1 MRRKSIMVS
10 LAALVIVAVLATS
23 LVNASNPAQGET
35 QPEVAPIPS
44 APGFYLV
51 GSKALESADF
61 NHSGE
66 MQFWAWSE
74 LHGGPNSFNWDRMDE
89 YIARHYV
96 PANPA
101 QGQPGKKAAIALT
114 TYDGRSGLGAKQMPA
129 WVRATP
135 NTTIPGV
142 LRNEVKNSSFTD
154 NLDYWDT
161 VGQVAVTTANP
172 NSAPNAVRMGGASAG
187 TDLLEQYNVRIPYVL
202 NQGTF
207 SFWWRSE
214 ATGSVAD
221 PEDVFRVE
229 IRDGND
235 VVVQV
240 LNVNN
245 IGARGWQQVTFNL
258 VPYDGHYATVRF
270 ALTND
275 GDATST
281 LVYVDDVKADIQP
294 ILPKYWDAAFQNLY
308 NQFVSAMGQ
317 RYRGDE
323 RLEFVGI
330 GTGQFGETRATGTE
344 DRAATVAGGLPDGY
358 AWVTTVN
365 QITEIYRTAFSISG
379 SPRKVLLL
387 QNAPF
392 QYNSTYPGGGPQE
405 RRSFSEFAA
414 NRDIGMSF
422 NGLYYDWNGAES
434 VIHANAGSYYGLG
447 AYDPTLL
454 YNNRVATGFET
465 YSYMIGDSTG
475 LKIGS
480 NKADAFYWSVLN
492 ALDKHVDYVRLSGYA
507 GWYLGPN
514 DTPVR
519 DYTDIMLWAKPYF
532 GKSAANTPSAWVAMR
547 EHMTPICYWSV
558 GNCEFSS
565 NWPPL
570 GNFEFWLYQKDTA
583 PGGKTRP
590 ETHLEWIET
599 SAQGLQRPD
608 LGLCPQTSAGPL
620 DPTNPSLPYPCF
632 NDAYNTELPTA
643 RESFVIRRTDQ
654 ASNNHS
660 MFFDVDPGY
669 MFDGNY
675 TADIQ
680 VRYLDKGTDQFRLQY
695 ESTTGPK
702 YAAIKGTTNT
712 VLAKQNSNQFRTV
725 TFTVSDARFADG
737 LPGATD
743 FAIDSRSS
751 EGANDGNEWIHF
763 VDVRKYDPVL
773 PTNTPTVT
781 RTATPTATP
790 TSTNTPTATPTATAT
805 RTPTVTPTATNTP
818 TATSTPTATNTPTVT
833 PTATAVVRNLYLP
846 VITKSN

>member
-1 MRRKSIMVS
+1 MRRKSILVS
-10 LAALVIVAVLATS
+10 LAALAVVAVLATS
-23 LVNASNPAQGET
+23 LVNAGNSPQGEV
-35 QPEVAPIPS
+35 QPEAAPSPS

-51 GSKALESADF
+51 GSKSLESADF
-61 NHSGE
+61 NHAGE

-74 LHGGPNSFNWDRMDE
+74 LHAGPNAFNWERMDE
-89 YIARHYV
+89 FIARHYV

-101 QGQPGKKAAIALT
+101 QGQPGKKVAIALT

-142 LRNEVKNSSFTD
+142 LRNEVKNGSFTD
-154 NLDYWDT
+154 NLDYWDI
-161 VGQVAVTTANP
+161 VGQVGIATSNP
-172 NSAPNAVRMGGASAG
+172 NSSPNAARLGGAGVNTAM
-187 TDLLEQYNVRIPYVL
+187 LEQYNVRIPYVL
-202 NQGTF
+202 NQGVF

-214 ATGSVAD
+214 ATGNVAD
-221 PEDVFRVE
+221 PEDVFKVE

-240 LNVNN
+240 LSLNNV
-245 IGARGWQQVTFNL
+245 GTRGWQQVTLNL
-258 VPYDGHYATVRF
+258 LPYDGHYATLRF
-270 ALTND
+270 SLTND
-275 GDATST
+275 GDATTT
-281 LVYVDDVKADIQP
+281 LVFVDDVKADIQP
-294 ILPKYWDAAFQNLY
+294 ILPKYWDAAYQNLY

-317 RYRGDE
+317 RYRGDD

-330 GTGQFGETRATGTE
+330 GTGQFGETRATGVE
-344 DRAATVAGGLPDGY
+344 DRPATIAGGLPDGY
-358 AWVTTVN
+358 AWVTAVN
-365 QITEIYRTAFSISG
+365 QITDMYRQAFSISG

-392 QYNSTYPGGGPQE
+392 QYNTSVPGGGPQE
-405 RRSFSEFAA
+405 RKTFSEYAGT
-414 NRDIGMSF
+414 RDVGLSF

-434 VIHANAGSYYGLG
+434 VIHPNAGNYYGLG

-465 YSYMIGDSTG
+465 YSYMIGDATG
-475 LKIGS
+475 LLIGS

-492 ALDKHVDYVRLSGYA
+492 ALDKHVDYIRLSGYG
-507 GWYLGPN
+507 GWYLGAN

-532 GKSAANTPSAWVAMR
+532 GKDASNTPSVWTALR
-547 EHMTPICYWSV
+547 EHMTPICYWSI

-583 PGGKTRP
+583 PGGKTIP
-590 ETHLEWIET
+590 ETHMEWIQT
-599 SAQGLQRPD
+599 SAQGLQRPR
-608 LGLCPQTSAGPL
+608 LGLCPSTSAGPL
-620 DPTNPSLPYPCF
+620 DPTNPSQPYPCH
-632 NDAYNTELPTA
+632 DGRYNTELPTA
-643 RESFVIRRTDQ
+643 RESVVIRRTDQ

-669 MFDGNY
+669 MYNGNY

-680 VRYLDKGTDQFRLQY
+680 VRYWDKGTDQFRLQY
-695 ESTTGPK
+695 DSTSGLK
-702 YAAIKGTTNT
+702 YAVIKGTTNT
-712 VLAKQNSNQFRTV
+712 VVTKQNSNQFRTV
-725 TFTVSDARFADG
+725 TFTLSDGRFADG
-737 LPGATD
+737 LPGDTD

-751 EGANDGNEWIHF
+751 AGANDGNEWIHF
-763 VDVRKYDPVL
+763 VDVRKYDPVA

-781 RTATPTATP
+781 RTA
-790 TSTNTPTATPTATAT
+790 
-805 RTPTVTPTATNTP
+805 TPTVTPTATNTP
-818 TATSTPTATNTPTVT
+818 TATPTATATHTPTVT
-833 PTATAVVRNLYLP
+833 PTATDTPTATPTATVTVTATPVVRNYYLP
-846 VITKSN
+846 LIIRSN

>member
-1 MRRKSIMVS
+1 MRRKSILVS
-10 LAALVIVAVLATS
+10 LAALMIVAVLATS
-23 LVNASNPAQGET
+23 LVNAGNPAQGET
-35 QPEVAPIPS
+35 QPEAAPAAS

-74 LHGGPNSFNWDRMDE
+74 LHAGPNSFNWNRLDE

-96 PANPA
+96 APNPA
-101 QGQPGKKAAIALT
+101 QGQPGKKAAISLT
-114 TYDGRSGLGAKQMPA
+114 TYDGRSGLGARQMPA

-142 LRNEVKNSSFTD
+142 LRDEVKNGGFTD
-154 NLDYWDT
+154 NLDYWDK
-161 VGQVAVTTANP
+161 VGQVSITTANP
-172 NSAPNAVRMGGASAG
+172 HTGPNAVRMGSTVAG
-187 TDLLEQYNVRIPYVL
+187 VDLLEQYNVRIPYVL
-202 NQGTF
+202 SQGTF

-214 ATGSVAD
+214 ATGNVAD
-221 PEDVFRVE
+221 PEDVFQVQ

-245 IGARGWQQVTFNL
+245 IGTRGWQPVTL
-258 VPYDGHYATVRF
+258 DLTAYDGHYATVRF

-275 GDATST
+275 GDGTATA
-281 LVYVDDVKADIQP
+281 VFVDDVKADIQP
-294 ILPKYWDAAFQNLY
+294 ILPKYWDAAYQNLY

-317 RYRGDE
+317 RYRADE

-330 GTGQFGETRATGTE
+330 GTGQFGETRATGVE
-344 DRAATVAGGLPDGY
+344 DRPATVAGGLPDGY

-365 QITEIYRTAFSISG
+365 QITEMYRAAFSASA
-379 SPRKVLLL
+379 SLRKVLLL

-392 QYNSTYPGGGPQE
+392 QYNSSYPGGGPQE
-405 RRSFSEFAA
+405 RKMFSEYAA
-414 NRDIGMSF
+414 TKDVGMSF

-434 VIHANAGSYYGLG
+434 VIHPNAGNYFGLG

-465 YSYMIGDSTG
+465 YSYMIGDSSG
-475 LKIGS
+475 LRIGN

-519 DYTDIMLWAKPYF
+519 DYTDIMLWAKSYF
-532 GKSAANTPSAWVAMR
+532 GKSASDTPSAWVAMR
-547 EHMTPICYWSV
+547 EHMTPICYWST

-583 PGGKTRP
+583 PGGKTIP

-599 SAQGLQRPD
+599 SAQGLQRPN
-608 LGLCPQTSAGPL
+608 LGLCPSTSAGPL
-620 DPTNPSLPYPCF
+620 DPNDPTRPYPCYPAAF
-632 NDAYNTELPTA
+632 NSELPTA

-654 ASNNHS
+654 ASNNNG
-660 MFFDVDPGY
+660 MYFDIDPDY
-669 MFDGNY
+669 MYTGNY

-680 VRYLDKGTDQFRLQY
+680 VRYWDKGTDQFRLQY

-702 YAAIKGTTNT
+702 FAVIKGTNSTAVT
-712 VLAKQNSNQFRTV
+712 KQGSNQFRTV
-725 TFTVSDARFADG
+725 TFTLSDGRFADG
-737 LPGATD
+737 LPGSTD
-743 FAIDSRSS
+743 FMIDSRNTD
-751 EGANDGNEWIHF
+751 GVKDGNEWIHF

-781 RTATPTATP
+781 RTATPTV
-790 TSTNTPTATPTATAT
+790 TPTATNTPTAT
-805 RTPTVTPTATNTP
+805 RTPTVTPTATHTP
-818 TATSTPTATNTPTVT
+818 TATSTPTATPTSTAT
-833 PTATAVVRNLYLP
+833 PTATPTIRDLYLP
-846 VITKSN
+846 LIIRNN